1 MWSHLDLNQGPFEC
15 ESNALTTELCD
26 LTNHYIML
34 VIVTIR
40 NVEYDSMDVV
50 KKVIEFVME
59 ILETVTFV
67 GSLFIVIYL
76 FFMQPHQVRGSS
88 MDTTFRNGEYILT
101 NKLSYRFG
109 TPQRGDVIVFKS
121 PENKDIDFIKRI
133 IGLPGDKVMVRDNI
147 VYLNGSPL
155 EEKYIQGT
163 TQVHEGGFLKDGEPV
178 TVPLGHLFVMGDN
191 RQRSSDSRTFG
202 PIPQQDIIGKVF
214 FRYFPSNRVG
224 TIKHPDYSSESLRK
238 NSLVLN
244 LLPLT
249 SKTTFDLMRV

>member
-1 MWSHLDLNQGPFEC
+1 MEIL
-15 ESNALTTELCD
+15 
-26 LTNHYIML
+26 
-34 VIVTIR
+34 
-40 NVEYDSMDVV
+40 
-50 KKVIEFVME
+50 KKLLEFVME

-88 MDTTFRNGEYILT
+88 MDTTFRNNEYILT

-109 TPQRGDVIVFKS
+109 PPQRGDVVVFKS

-133 IGLPGDKVMVRDNI
+133 IGLPGDKIMVEEGQ

-155 EEKYIQGT
+155 TEKYILGN
-163 TQVHEGGFLKDGEPV
+163 TQVHEGGFLRSGQAV
-178 TVPLGHLFVMGDN
+178 TVPTGHLFVMGDN
-191 RQRSSDSRTFG
+191 RARSSDSRTFG

-224 TIKHPDYSSESLRK
+224 TIKTPNYSSESLRK
-238 NSLVLN
+238 NSFVFRR
-244 LLPLT
+244 LPLT
-249 SKTTFDLMRV
+249 SITTFDLTRV